1 MMNINLNSKK
11 TLDTLS
17 RLVFASYMIIFIW
30 IVIFKCGFVDDLK
43 ITHKYISSLTI
54 YQRIINPAEI
64 QSLIYRIQIGEY
76 FHRSI
81 LEPFLNIVIFVPVGL
96 YVTFFQ
102 NKKRIF
108 NTYLISFAI
117 SMAIEL
123 IQLATMIGGFS
134 FLDLVTNT
142 IGGIAGYFA
151 YKLIYNESR
160 VKVLNIISVIV
171 SIIALP
177 IAIYAIYNAAI
188 NIDFYIDVV
197 LRRL

>member
-81 LEPFLNIVIFVPVGL
+81 LEPLLNIVIFVPVGL

-102 NKKRIF
+102 NEKRIF

-123 IQLATMIGGFS
+123 IQLTTMIGGFS

-177 IAIYAIYNAAI
+177 IAIYAIYNAVN

>member
-11 TLDTLS
+11 TLYTLS

-43 ITHKYISSLTI
+43 ITHKYISSLTL

-102 NKKRIF
+102 NEKRIF
-108 NTYLISFAI
+108 NTYLISFAV
-117 SMAIEL
+117 SMALEL

-142 IGGIAGYFA
+142 IGGIIGYFV

-160 VKVLNIISVIV
+160 VKGLNIISVIV
-171 SIIALP
+171 SIIAIP
-177 IAIYAIYNAAI
+177 IAVFAIYNTAI
-188 NIDFYIDVV
+188 NIDFYIDIV

>member
-177 IAIYAIYNAAI
+177 IAIYAIYNVAN